1 MAALSPMMQQYF
13 DIKKQHPDKILFFR
27 LGDFYEMFYDD
38 AILASKE
45 LELTLTGRDCGQE
58 ERAPMCGVPYH
69 AVEGYVA
76 KLIKKGYRV
85 AICEQMEDPKLAK
98 GLVER
103 QVIRV
108 ITPGT
113 VIEQAMLDDR
123 SNNFLVSVC
132 LDGDAA
138 GLALCDVSTGEFS
151 IYQIAGALDQLMQEL
166 SRISPSE
173 IIANAEAR
181 RFKTA
186 ISAPVPL
193 SEFDDEAYL
202 EENAEEALKAHFP
215 QSDLNQEDI
224 RDLDVAR
231 RAAGALIQYLT
242 STQKNSLQHIDHIA
256 LYRRSAY
263 MTLDPTARRNLELT
277 ESLRDRKRRGSL
289 LWLLDKTCTAM
300 GSRMLKLWIE
310 QPLLNER
317 DITARQDAIEFMLTQ
332 PMAADELREKLKQV
346 CDLERM
352 LSRLAYG
359 TLNARDCLALRR
371 SFEVLPDIARTL
383 DDCHAE
389 GLLSHARAMICDMDK
404 LCRLLTDAISEDAPV
419 TLREG
424 GLFKDG
430 FNEQLD
436 AYRTASREGKHWLS
450 KLEADEREKTGIKNL
465 KIGFN
470 RVFGYYIE
478 VTKSFADKVPYR
490 YVRKQT
496 LAGAERY
503 TTQELKDIEDKVL
516 GSEEKAVQHEYNLFQ
531 QLREAMLTQ
540 IDRIKSTASALKQL
554 DCILSLTQ
562 SADEYGYVRPKLN
575 REHRLF
581 IRDGR
586 HPVVEQA
593 LTSGESFVPND
604 TDMDLGKRM
613 MIITGPNMA
622 GKSTYMR
629 QVALIVLMAQIG
641 SFVPAHE
648 ADICLTDRI
657 FTRIGASDDLYGGQ
671 STFMVE
677 MSELSQ
683 ILAHATADSLIILD
697 EIGRGTST
705 FDGMSIAW
713 ATVEHIADMEKCG
726 ALCLFAT
733 HYHELGELEGKIDG
747 VVGCCIT
754 AKERGDTIIF
764 LRKLQPGG
772 ADKSYG
778 VAVAALAGLPA
789 DVTARAREIMA
800 KLEVAE
806 INKTSISANIL
817 SDGAHGQ
824 TQLTMANFE
833 SMAIVDEL
841 CDMDVMSMSPIDA
854 LNKLYLLRE
863 KARNTL
869 K

>member
-1 MAALSPMMQQYF
+1 MGVTPMMQQYLN
-13 DIKKQHPDKILFFR
+13 IKRQYSDALLFFR
-27 LGDFYEMFYDD
+27 LVDFYELFYED
-38 AILASKE
+38 AYVASRE
-45 LELTLTGRDCGQE
+45 LDLTLTGKDCGLK
-58 ERAPMCGVPYH
+58 ERAPMCGIPYH
-69 AVEGYVA
+69 AVESYVA
-76 KLIKKGYRV
+76 RLIKKGYRV

-103 QVIRV
+103 EVIRV
-108 ITPGT
+108 ISPGT
-113 VIEQAMLDDR
+113 VIEQTMLDDR
-123 SNNFLVSVC
+123 SNNFMVSIALV
-132 LDGDAA
+132 DDTA
-138 GLALCDVSTGEFS
+138 GVALCDVSTGEFS
-151 IYQIAGALDQLMQEL
+151 IYQFGGALDHLAQEMC
-166 SRISPSE
+166 RINPSE

-181 RFKTA
+181 RFRTA
-186 ISAPVPL
+186 IGAPVPL
-193 SEFDDEAYL
+193 QQYDDAAY
-202 EENAEEALKAHFP
+202 EPENAERALSEHFTP
-215 QSDLNQEDI
+215 EDLRQEDI
-224 RDLDVAR
+224 RGLTVAR
-231 RAAGALIQYLT
+231 QAAGALIGYLT
-242 STQKNSLQHIDHIA
+242 GTQKNGLVHIDHIA

-263 MTLDPTARRNLELT
+263 MVLDPFARRNLELT
-277 ESLRDRKRRGSL
+277 ESLRDRKRVGSL
-289 LWLLDKTCTAM
+289 LWLLDKTCTSM
-300 GSRMLKLWIE
+300 GSRMLKSWIE
-310 QPLLNER
+310 QPLLNES
-317 DITARQDAIEFMLTQ
+317 DIVARQDAIEYMLSQ
-332 PMAADELREKLKQV
+332 PMAADALREELGKI

-359 TLNARDCLALRR
+359 TINARDCLALRR
-371 SFEVLPDIARTL
+371 SFEALPGIAHTL
-383 DDCHAE
+383 DDCRAQ
-389 GLLSHARAMICDMDK
+389 GLLGRVRAMICDMDK
-404 LCRLLTDAISEDAPV
+404 LCSLLTDAISDDAPI

-436 AYRTASREGKHWLS
+436 AYRTASREGKNWLS
-450 KLEADEREKTGIKNL
+450 RLEAEEREKTGIKNL
-465 KIGFN
+465 RIGFN
-470 RVFGYYIE
+470 CVFGYYIE
-478 VTKSFADKVPYR
+478 VTKSFLDKVPYR
-490 YVRKQT
+490 YARKQT
-496 LAGAERY
+496 LAGNERY
-503 TTQELKDIEDKVL
+503 TTQELKEIEDKVL
-516 GSEEKAVQHEYNLFQ
+516 GAEEKAVQHEYNLFQ
-531 QLREAMLTQ
+531 ELREVMLTQ
-540 IDRIKSTASALKQL
+540 IDRIKSTASAIKQL

-562 SADEYGYVRPKLN
+562 AASDYGYVRPRLN
-575 REHRLF
+575 HEHRLV

-593 LTSGESFVPND
+593 LREGDSFVPND
-604 TDMDLGKRM
+604 TDMDGQRRM

-629 QVALIVLMAQIG
+629 QVALIVLMAQLG
-641 SFVPAHE
+641 SFVPARE

-683 ILAHATADSLIILD
+683 ILNHATADSLIVLD

-705 FDGMSIAW
+705 FDGLSIAW
-713 ATVEHIADMEKCG
+713 ATVEHIADAKRCG
-726 ALCLFAT
+726 ALSLFAT
-733 HYHELGELEGKIDG
+733 HYHELGELEGKIEG

-754 AKERGDTIIF
+754 ARERGDDIIF

-778 VAVAALAGLPA
+778 VAVAALAGLPG

-824 TQLTMANFE
+824 TQLSLGNFE

-841 CDMDVMSMSPIDA
+841 CEMDVMSMSPIDA
-854 LNKLYLLRE
+854 LNRLYLLRE

>member
-1 MAALSPMMQQYF
+1 MGVTPMMQQYLN
-13 DIKKQHPDKILFFR
+13 IKKQNGDAILFFR
-27 LGDFYEMFYDD
+27 LGDFYEMFFDD
-38 AILASKE
+38 AITASRE
-45 LELTLTGRDCGQE
+45 LDLTLTGKDCGLK

-151 IYQIAGALDQLMQEL
+151 IYQIGGALDQLMQEL

-317 DITARQDAIEFMLTQ
+317 DITARQNAIEFMLTQ

-371 SFEVLPDIARTL
+371 SFEVLPEIARTL

-436 AYRTASREGKHWLS
+436 AYRTASREGKHWLN

-841 CDMDVMSMSPIDA
+841 CDLDVMSMSPIDA

>member
-1 MAALSPMMQQYF
+1 MGVTPMMQQYLN
-13 DIKKQHPDKILFFR
+13 IKKQNGDAILFFR
-27 LGDFYEMFYDD
+27 LGDFYEMFFDD
-38 AILASKE
+38 AITASRE
-45 LELTLTGRDCGQE
+45 LDLTLTGKDCGLK

-317 DITARQDAIEFMLTQ
+317 DITARQDAIEFMLNQ

-540 IDRIKSTASALKQL
+540 IDCIKSTASALKQL

-841 CDMDVMSMSPIDA
+841 CDLDVMSMSPIDA

>member
-1 MAALSPMMQQYF
+1 MGVTPMMQQYLN
-13 DIKKQHPDKILFFR
+13 IKKQNGDAILFFR
-27 LGDFYEMFYDD
+27 LGDFYEMFFDD
-38 AILASKE
+38 AITASRE
-45 LELTLTGRDCGQE
+45 LDLTLTGKDCGLK

-151 IYQIAGALDQLMQEL
+151 IYQIGGALDQLMQEL

-436 AYRTASREGKHWLS
+436 SYRTASREGKHWLS

-516 GSEEKAVQHEYNLFQ
+516 GSEERAVQHEYNLFQ

-841 CDMDVMSMSPIDA
+841 CDLDVMSMSPIDA

>member
-1 MAALSPMMQQYF
+1 MGVTPMMQQYLN
-13 DIKKQHPDKILFFR
+13 IKKQNGDAILFFR
-27 LGDFYEMFYDD
+27 LGDFYEMFFDD
-38 AILASKE
+38 AITASRE
-45 LELTLTGRDCGQE
+45 LDLTLTGKDCGLK

-289 LWLLDKTCTAM
+289 LWLLDKTCTTM

-841 CDMDVMSMSPIDA
+841 CDLDVMSMSPIDA

>member
-1 MAALSPMMQQYF
+1 MGVTPMMQQYLN
-13 DIKKQHPDKILFFR
+13 IKKQNGDAILFFR
-27 LGDFYEMFYDD
+27 LGDFYEMFFDD
-38 AILASKE
+38 AITASRE
-45 LELTLTGRDCGQE
+45 LDLTLTGKDCGLK

-132 LDGDAA
+132 LDGNAA

-317 DITARQDAIEFMLTQ
+317 DISARQDAIEFMLTQ

>member
-1 MAALSPMMQQYF
+1 MGVTPMMQQYLN
-13 DIKKQHPDKILFFR
+13 IKKQNGDAILFFR
-27 LGDFYEMFYDD
+27 LGDFYEMFFDD
-38 AILASKE
+38 AITASRE
-45 LELTLTGRDCGQE
+45 LDLTLTGKDCGLK

-193 SEFDDEAYL
+193 GEFDDEAYL

-289 LWLLDKTCTAM
+289 LWLLDKTCTTM

-841 CDMDVMSMSPIDA
+841 CDLDVMSMSPIDA

>member
-1 MAALSPMMQQYF
+1 MGVTPMMQQYLN
-13 DIKKQHPDKILFFR
+13 IKKQNGDAILFFR
-27 LGDFYEMFYDD
+27 LGDFYEMFFDD
-38 AILASKE
+38 AITASRE
-45 LELTLTGRDCGQE
+45 LDLTLTGKDCGLK

-151 IYQIAGALDQLMQEL
+151 IYQIGGALDQLMQEL

-806 INKTSISANIL
+806 IDKTSISANIL

-841 CDMDVMSMSPIDA
+841 CDLDVMSMSPIDA

>member
-1 MAALSPMMQQYF
+1 MGVTPMMQQYLN
-13 DIKKQHPDKILFFR
+13 IKKQNGDAILFFR
-27 LGDFYEMFYDD
+27 LGDFYEMFFDD
-38 AILASKE
+38 AITASRE
-45 LELTLTGRDCGQE
+45 LDLTLTGKDCGLK

-389 GLLSHARAMICDMDK
+389 GLLSHARAMICDVDK

-841 CDMDVMSMSPIDA
+841 CDLDVMSMSPIDA

>member
-1 MAALSPMMQQYF
+1 MGVTPMMQQYLN
-13 DIKKQHPDKILFFR
+13 IKKQNGDAILFFR
-27 LGDFYEMFYDD
+27 LGDFYEMFFDD
-38 AILASKE
+38 AITASRE
-45 LELTLTGRDCGQE
+45 LDLTLTGKDCGLK

-202 EENAEEALKAHFP
+202 EENAEKALKAHFP

-317 DITARQDAIEFMLTQ
+317 DINARQDAIEFMLTQ

-436 AYRTASREGKHWLS
+436 SYRTASREGKHWLS

-841 CDMDVMSMSPIDA
+841 CDLDVMSMSPIDA

>member
-1 MAALSPMMQQYF
+1 MGVTPMMQQYLN
-13 DIKKQHPDKILFFR
+13 IKKQNGDAILFFR
-27 LGDFYEMFYDD
+27 LGDFYEMFFDD
-38 AILASKE
+38 AITASRE
-45 LELTLTGRDCGQE
+45 LDLTLTGKDCGLK

-202 EENAEEALKAHFP
+202 EENAEKALKAHFP

-436 AYRTASREGKHWLS
+436 SYRTASREGKHWLS

-841 CDMDVMSMSPIDA
+841 CDLDVMSMSPIDA

>member
-1 MAALSPMMQQYF
+1 MGVTPMMQQYLN
-13 DIKKQHPDKILFFR
+13 IKKQNGDAILFFR
-27 LGDFYEMFYDD
+27 LGDFYEMFFDD
-38 AILASKE
+38 AITASRE
-45 LELTLTGRDCGQE
+45 LDLTLTGKDCGLK

-310 QPLLNER
+310 QPLLNAR

-841 CDMDVMSMSPIDA
+841 CDLDVMSMSPIDA

>member
-1 MAALSPMMQQYF
+1 MGVTPMMQQYLN
-13 DIKKQHPDKILFFR
+13 IKKQNGDAILFFR
-27 LGDFYEMFYDD
+27 LGDFYEMFFDD
-38 AILASKE
+38 AITASRE
-45 LELTLTGRDCGQE
+45 LDLTLTGKDCGLK

-151 IYQIAGALDQLMQEL
+151 IYQIGGALDQLMQEL

-841 CDMDVMSMSPIDA
+841 CDLDVMSMSPIDA

>member
-1 MAALSPMMQQYF
+1 MGVTPMMQQYLN
-13 DIKKQHPDKILFFR
+13 IKKQNGDAILFFR
-27 LGDFYEMFYDD
+27 LGDFYEMFFDD
-38 AILASKE
+38 AITASRE
-45 LELTLTGRDCGQE
+45 LDLTLTGKDCGLK

-69 AVEGYVA
+69 TVEGYVA

-193 SEFDDEAYL
+193 GEFDDEAYL
-202 EENAEEALKAHFP
+202 EENAEDALKAHFP

-289 LWLLDKTCTAM
+289 LWLLDKTCTTM

-383 DDCHAE
+383 DDCNAE

-841 CDMDVMSMSPIDA
+841 CDLDVMSMSPIDA

>member
-1 MAALSPMMQQYF
+1 MGVTPMMQQYLN
-13 DIKKQHPDKILFFR
+13 IKKQNGDAILFFR
-27 LGDFYEMFYDD
+27 LGDFYEMFFDD
-38 AILASKE
+38 AITASRE
-45 LELTLTGRDCGQE
+45 LDLTLTGKDCGLK

-76 KLIKKGYRV
+76 KLIKRGYRV

-263 MTLDPTARRNLELT
+263 MTFDPTARRNLELT

-562 SADEYGYVRPKLN
+562 SADEYSYVRPKLN

-629 QVALIVLMAQIG
+629 QVALIVLMAHIG

-841 CDMDVMSMSPIDA
+841 CDLDVMSMSPIDA

>member
-1 MAALSPMMQQYF
+1 MGVTPMMQQYLN
-13 DIKKQHPDKILFFR
+13 IKKQNGDAILFFR
-27 LGDFYEMFYDD
+27 LGDFYEMFFDD
-38 AILASKE
+38 AITASRE
-45 LELTLTGRDCGQE
+45 LDLTLTGKDCGLK

-193 SEFDDEAYL
+193 GEFDDEAYL
-202 EENAEEALKAHFP
+202 EENAEDALKAHFP

-289 LWLLDKTCTAM
+289 LWLLDKTCTTM

-383 DDCHAE
+383 DDCHAK

-677 MSELSQ
+677 MCELSQ
-683 ILAHATADSLIILD
+683 RLAHETADSLIILD

-841 CDMDVMSMSPIDA
+841 CDLDVMSMSPIDA

>member
-1 MAALSPMMQQYF
+1 MGVTPMMQQYLN
-13 DIKKQHPDKILFFR
+13 IKKQNGDAILFFR
-27 LGDFYEMFYDD
+27 LGDFYEMFFDD
-38 AILASKE
+38 AITASRE
-45 LELTLTGRDCGQE
+45 LDLTLTGKDCGLK

-151 IYQIAGALDQLMQEL
+151 IYQIGGALDQLMQEL

-436 AYRTASREGKHWLS
+436 SYRTASREGKHWLS

-496 LAGAERY
+496 LTGAERY

-841 CDMDVMSMSPIDA
+841 CDLDVMSMSPIDA

>member
-1 MAALSPMMQQYF
+1 MGVTPMMQQYLN
-13 DIKKQHPDKILFFR
+13 IKKQNGDAILFFR
-27 LGDFYEMFYDD
+27 LGDFYEMFFDD
-38 AILASKE
+38 AITVSRE
-45 LELTLTGRDCGQE
+45 LDLTLTGKDCGLK

-151 IYQIAGALDQLMQEL
+151 IYQIGGALDQLMQEL

-202 EENAEEALKAHFP
+202 EENAEKALKAHFP

-277 ESLRDRKRRGSL
+277 ESLRDRKRLGSL

-841 CDMDVMSMSPIDA
+841 CDLDVMSMSPIDA

>member
-1 MAALSPMMQQYF
+1 MGVTPMMQQYLN
-13 DIKKQHPDKILFFR
+13 IKKQNGDAILFFR
-27 LGDFYEMFYDD
+27 LGDFYEMFFDD
-38 AILASKE
+38 AITASRE
-45 LELTLTGRDCGQE
+45 LDLTLTGKDCGLK

-132 LDGDAA
+132 LNGDAA

-151 IYQIAGALDQLMQEL
+151 IYQIGGALDQLMQEL

-215 QSDLNQEDI
+215 QNDLNQEDI

-263 MTLDPTARRNLELT
+263 MTLDPVARRNLELT

-317 DITARQDAIEFMLTQ
+317 DITVRQDAIEFMLTQ

-436 AYRTASREGKHWLS
+436 SYRTASREGKHWLS

-503 TTQELKDIEDKVL
+503 TTQELKDIEDRVL

-841 CDMDVMSMSPIDA
+841 CDLDVMSMSPIDA

>member
-1 MAALSPMMQQYF
+1 MGVTPMMQQYLN
-13 DIKKQHPDKILFFR
+13 IKKQNGDAILFFR
-27 LGDFYEMFYDD
+27 LGDFYEMFFDD
-38 AILASKE
+38 AITASRE
-45 LELTLTGRDCGQE
+45 LDLTLTGKDCGLK

-151 IYQIAGALDQLMQEL
+151 IYQIGGALDQLMQEL

-359 TLNARDCLALRR
+359 TLNARDCLALKR

-841 CDMDVMSMSPIDA
+841 CDLDVMSMSPIDA

>member
-1 MAALSPMMQQYF
+1 MGVTPMMQQYLN
-13 DIKKQHPDKILFFR
+13 IKKQNGDAILFFR
-27 LGDFYEMFYDD
+27 LGDFYEMFFDD
-38 AILASKE
+38 AITASRE
-45 LELTLTGRDCGQE
+45 LDLTLTGKDCGLK

-151 IYQIAGALDQLMQEL
+151 IYQIGGALDQLMQEL

>member
-1 MAALSPMMQQYF
+1 MGVTPMMQQYLN
-13 DIKKQHPDKILFFR
+13 IKKQNGDAILFFR
-27 LGDFYEMFYDD
+27 LGDFYEMFFDD
-38 AILASKE
+38 AITASRE
-45 LELTLTGRDCGQE
+45 LDLTLTGKDCGLK

-151 IYQIAGALDQLMQEL
+151 IYQIGGALDQLMQEL

-215 QSDLNQEDI
+215 QNDLNQEDI

-436 AYRTASREGKHWLS
+436 SYRTASREGKHWLS

-841 CDMDVMSMSPIDA
+841 CDLDVMSMSPIDA

>member
-1 MAALSPMMQQYF
+1 MGVTPMMQQYLN
-13 DIKKQHPDKILFFR
+13 IKKQNGDAILFFR
-27 LGDFYEMFYDD
+27 LGDFYEMFFDD
-38 AILASKE
+38 AITASRE
-45 LELTLTGRDCGQE
+45 LDLTLTGKDCGLK

-317 DITARQDAIEFMLTQ
+317 DINARQDAIEFMLTQ

-436 AYRTASREGKHWLS
+436 SYRTASREGKHWLS

-841 CDMDVMSMSPIDA
+841 CDLEVMSMSPIDA

>member
-1 MAALSPMMQQYF
+1 MGVTPMMQQYLN
-13 DIKKQHPDKILFFR
+13 IKKQNGDAILFFR
-27 LGDFYEMFYDD
+27 LGDFYEMFFDD
-38 AILASKE
+38 AITASRE
-45 LELTLTGRDCGQE
+45 LDLTLTGKDCGLK

-317 DITARQDAIEFMLTQ
+317 DINARQDAIEFMLTQ

-436 AYRTASREGKHWLS
+436 SYRTASREGKHWLS

-841 CDMDVMSMSPIDA
+841 CDLDVMSMSPIDA

>member
-1 MAALSPMMQQYF
+1 MGVTPMMQQYLN
-13 DIKKQHPDKILFFR
+13 IKKQNGDAILFFR
-27 LGDFYEMFYDD
+27 LGDFYEMFFDD
-38 AILASKE
+38 AITASRE
-45 LELTLTGRDCGQE
+45 LDLTLTGKDCGLK

-224 RDLDVAR
+224 RDLDLAR

-478 VTKSFADKVPYR
+478 VTKSFADRVPYR

-841 CDMDVMSMSPIDA
+841 CDLDVMSMSPIDA

>member
-1 MAALSPMMQQYF
+1 MGVTPMMQQYLN
-13 DIKKQHPDKILFFR
+13 IKKQNGDAILFFR
-27 LGDFYEMFYDD
+27 LGDFYEMFFDD
-38 AILASKE
+38 AITASRE
-45 LELTLTGRDCGQE
+45 LDLTLTGKDCGLK

-151 IYQIAGALDQLMQEL
+151 IYQIGGALDQLMQEL

-389 GLLSHARAMICDMDK
+389 GLLRHARAMICDMDK

-841 CDMDVMSMSPIDA
+841 CDLDVMSMSPIDA

>member
-1 MAALSPMMQQYF
+1 MGVTPMMQQYLN
-13 DIKKQHPDKILFFR
+13 IKKQNGDAILFFR
-27 LGDFYEMFYDD
+27 LGDFYEMFFDD
-38 AILASKE
+38 AITASRE
-45 LELTLTGRDCGQE
+45 LDLTLTGKDCGLK

-193 SEFDDEAYL
+193 GEFDDEAYL

-841 CDMDVMSMSPIDA
+841 CDLDVMSMSPIDA

>member
-1 MAALSPMMQQYF
+1 MGVTPMMQQYLN
-13 DIKKQHPDKILFFR
+13 IKKQNGDAILFFR
-27 LGDFYEMFYDD
+27 LGDFYEMFFDD
-38 AILASKE
+38 AITASRE
-45 LELTLTGRDCGQE
+45 LDLTLTGKDCGLK

-132 LDGDAA
+132 LDGDSA

-151 IYQIAGALDQLMQEL
+151 IYQIGGALDQLMQEL

-202 EENAEEALKAHFP
+202 EENAEKALKAHFP

-436 AYRTASREGKHWLS
+436 SYRTASREGKHWLS

-478 VTKSFADKVPYR
+478 VTKSFAAKVPYR

-841 CDMDVMSMSPIDA
+841 CDLDVMSMSPIDA

-863 KARNTL
+863 KSRNTL

>member
-1 MAALSPMMQQYF
+1 MGVTPMMQQYLN
-13 DIKKQHPDKILFFR
+13 IKKQNGDAILFFR
-27 LGDFYEMFYDD
+27 LGDFYEMFFDD
-38 AILASKE
+38 AITASRE
-45 LELTLTGRDCGQE
+45 LDLTLTGKDCGLK

-263 MTLDPTARRNLELT
+263 MTLDPTARRNLELI

-436 AYRTASREGKHWLS
+436 SYRTASREGKHWLS

-841 CDMDVMSMSPIDA
+841 CDLDVMSMSPIDA

>member
-1 MAALSPMMQQYF
+1 MGVTPMMQQYLN
-13 DIKKQHPDKILFFR
+13 IKKQNGDAILFFR
-27 LGDFYEMFYDD
+27 LGDFYEMFFDD
-38 AILASKE
+38 AITASRE
-45 LELTLTGRDCGQE
+45 LDLTLTGKDCGLK

-151 IYQIAGALDQLMQEL
+151 IYQIGGALDQLMQEL

-648 ADICLTDRI
+648 ADVCLTDRI

-841 CDMDVMSMSPIDA
+841 CDLDVMSMSPIDA

>member
-1 MAALSPMMQQYF
+1 MGVTPMMQQYLN
-13 DIKKQHPDKILFFR
+13 IKKQNGDAILFFR
-27 LGDFYEMFYDD
+27 LGDFYEMFFDD
-38 AILASKE
+38 AITASRE
-45 LELTLTGRDCGQE
+45 LDLTLTGKDCGLK

-193 SEFDDEAYL
+193 GEFDDEAYL
-202 EENAEEALKAHFP
+202 EENAEDALKAHFP

-289 LWLLDKTCTAM
+289 LWLLDKTCTTM

>member
-1 MAALSPMMQQYF
+1 MGVTPMMQQYLN
-13 DIKKQHPDKILFFR
+13 IKKQNGDAILFFR
-27 LGDFYEMFYDD
+27 LGDFYEMFFDD
-38 AILASKE
+38 AITASRE
-45 LELTLTGRDCGQE
+45 LDLTLTGKDCGLK

-151 IYQIAGALDQLMQEL
+151 IYQIGGALDQLMQEL

-317 DITARQDAIEFMLTQ
+317 DIIARQDAIEFMLTQ

-841 CDMDVMSMSPIDA
+841 CDLDVMSMSPIDA

>member
-1 MAALSPMMQQYF
+1 MGVTPMMQQYLN
-13 DIKKQHPDKILFFR
+13 IKKQNGDAILFFR
-27 LGDFYEMFYDD
+27 LGDFYEMFFDD
-38 AILASKE
+38 AITASRE
-45 LELTLTGRDCGQE
+45 LDLTLTGKDCGLK

-317 DITARQDAIEFMLTQ
+317 DINARQDAIEFMLTQ

-713 ATVEHIADMEKCG
+713 ATVEHIANMEKCG

-841 CDMDVMSMSPIDA
+841 CDLDVMSMSPIDA

>member
-1 MAALSPMMQQYF
+1 MGVTPMMQQYLN
-13 DIKKQHPDKILFFR
+13 IKKQNGDAILFFR
-27 LGDFYEMFYDD
+27 LGDFYEMFFDD
-38 AILASKE
+38 AITASRE
-45 LELTLTGRDCGQE
+45 LDLTLTGKDCGLK

-193 SEFDDEAYL
+193 GEFDDEAYL

-289 LWLLDKTCTAM
+289 LWLLDKTCTTM

>member
-1 MAALSPMMQQYF
+1 MGVTPMMQQYLN
-13 DIKKQHPDKILFFR
+13 IKKQNGDAILFFR
-27 LGDFYEMFYDD
+27 LGDFYEMFFDD
-38 AILASKE
+38 AITASRE
-45 LELTLTGRDCGQE
+45 LDLTLTGKDCGLK

-76 KLIKKGYRV
+76 KLIKNGYRV

-193 SEFDDEAYL
+193 GEFDDEAYL

-383 DDCHAE
+383 DDCEAK

>member
-1 MAALSPMMQQYF
+1 MGVTPMMQQYLN
-13 DIKKQHPDKILFFR
+13 IKKQNGDAILFFR
-27 LGDFYEMFYDD
+27 LGDFYEMFFDD
-38 AILASKE
+38 AITASRE
-45 LELTLTGRDCGQE
+45 LDLTLTGKDCGLK

-151 IYQIAGALDQLMQEL
+151 IYQIGGALDQLMQEL

-202 EENAEEALKAHFP
+202 DENAEEALKAHFP

-436 AYRTASREGKHWLS
+436 SYRTASREGKHWLS

-841 CDMDVMSMSPIDA
+841 CDLDVMSMSPIDA

>member
-1 MAALSPMMQQYF
+1 MGVTPMMQQYLN
-13 DIKKQHPDKILFFR
+13 IKKQNGDAILFFR
-27 LGDFYEMFYDD
+27 LGDFYEMFFDD
-38 AILASKE
+38 AITASRE
-45 LELTLTGRDCGQE
+45 LDLTLTGKDCGLK

-151 IYQIAGALDQLMQEL
+151 IYQIGGALDQLMQEL

-436 AYRTASREGKHWLS
+436 SYRTASREGKHWLS

-841 CDMDVMSMSPIDA
+841 CDLDVMSMSPIDA

>member
-1 MAALSPMMQQYF
+1 MGVTPMMPQYLN
-13 DIKKQHPDKILFFR
+13 IKKQNGDAILFFR
-27 LGDFYEMFYDD
+27 LGDFYEMFFDD
-38 AILASKE
+38 AIAASRE
-45 LELTLTGRDCGQE
+45 LDLTLTGKDCGLK

-151 IYQIAGALDQLMQEL
+151 IYQIGGALDQLMQEL

-841 CDMDVMSMSPIDA
+841 CDLDVMSMSPIDA

>member
-1 MAALSPMMQQYF
+1 MGVTPMMQQYLN
-13 DIKKQHPDKILFFR
+13 IKKQNGDAILFFR
-27 LGDFYEMFYDD
+27 LGDFYEMFFDD
-38 AILASKE
+38 AITASRE
-45 LELTLTGRDCGQE
+45 LDLTLTGKDCGLK

>member
-1 MAALSPMMQQYF
+1 MGVTPMMQQYLN
-13 DIKKQHPDKILFFR
+13 IKKQNGDAILFFR
-27 LGDFYEMFYDD
+27 LGDFYEMFFDD
-38 AILASKE
+38 AITASRE
-45 LELTLTGRDCGQE
+45 LDLTLTGKDCGLK

-371 SFEVLPDIARTL
+371 SFEVLPDIAHTL

-863 KARNTL
+863 KALNTL